1 LLLTKINTNLLFSQP
16 FCEDSMSNIPFEKQ
30 RLQVNLVD
38 QLDREIAQGRGIS
51 GETLLAAIEQS
62 LGHKLAAPL
71 AEIVTKAS
79 IPAVKRPGRPT
90 NSKGQEDFALEEVD
104 ARYPALL
111 LAYEEKARERRSLAS
126 VNGDELARGE
136 STPSELAYRKILQ
149 DMTTDFQ
156 SINWEA
162 LRNKH
167 SAWKNGRFHPADN
180 HVDSE
185 DFDAEIDRQFPA
197 PQRRS

>member
-1 LLLTKINTNLLFSQP
+1 LLLTKINTNLLFSQH
-16 FCEDSMSNIPFEKQ
+16 FCEDSMSNIPFEKH

-38 QLDREIAQGRGIS
+38 QLEREIACGGGVC

-62 LGHKLAAPL
+62 LGLKLAAPL

-185 DFDAEIDRQFPA
+185 DFEAEIERQFPV
-197 PQRRS
+197 P